1 MKKPKKRIQI
11 NRNFVFFLLIPIIGV
26 CLWFGFRKDVSDA
39 DTRSK
44 LVESNIK
51 VQQLT
56 EENAN
61 WKKLYSEVYNI
72 TLDDRQTVKEIND
85 LLYFK
90 NMPIG
95 GESIEP
101 PIKQTD
107 KLTVKMLQNT
117 IDNFKE
123 AQDSMYGVRDYLRA
137 RQQFISEM
145 PFIYPLK
152 KDGTVRV
159 SSAYGLRDGLFAA
172 DKGQLK
178 FHPGVDLVAAT
189 GDPVIATADGVVE
202 EADPNNE
209 IYGMVVTIKHRFNFE
224 TRYAHL
230 SKILVKAGQKINRG
244 DVVGLVGETGETTG
258 PHLHYEI
265 RIGGEPD
272 DPMKY
277 LGANY

>member
-72 TLDDRQTVKEIND
+72 KEDSLSAIQEIND

-95 GESIEP
+95 GQSDDP

-117 IDNFKE
+117 INSFKE
-123 AQDSMYGVRDYLRA
+123 TQNSLYGVRDYLKA

-159 SSAYGLRDGLFAA
+159 SSAFGFRDGLFNS

-178 FHPGVDLVAAT
+178 FHPGVDLVANT
-189 GDPVIATADGVVE
+189 GDPIISTADGVVE
-202 EADPNNE
+202 YTELNNAV
-209 IYGMVVTIKHRFNFE
+209 YGEVVILKHKFNFE
-224 TRYAHL
+224 TLYAHM
-230 SKILVKAGQKINRG
+230 SKLLVKNGQKIKRG
-244 DVVGLVGETGETTG
+244 DLIGLVGETGESTG

>member
-95 GESIEP
+95 GESIGP
-101 PIKQTD
+101 PIK
-107 KLTVKMLQNT
+107 
-117 IDNFKE
+117 
-123 AQDSMYGVRDYLRA
+123 YR
-137 RQQFISEM
+137 
-145 PFIYPLK
+145 
-152 KDGTVRV
+152 
-159 SSAYGLRDGLFAA
+159 
-172 DKGQLK
+172 
-178 FHPGVDLVAAT
+178 
-189 GDPVIATADGVVE
+189 
-202 EADPNNE
+202 
-209 IYGMVVTIKHRFNFE
+209 
-224 TRYAHL
+224 
-230 SKILVKAGQKINRG
+230 NR
-244 DVVGLVGETGETTG
+244 
-258 PHLHYEI
+258 
-265 RIGGEPD
+265 
-272 DPMKY
+272 
-277 LGANY
+277 